1 VNNWIEADFIFFGYG
16 KLTENII
23 NSLIN
28 HGQRVICVS
37 NSQKIISPKSK
48 VKCFLRE
55 EIIHKKVKANNA
67 IFAWSNTSPFGD
79 NMLMNWIKTDSLLLN
94 RSLLLSSSSVYKESH
109 DILSEDQI
117 NLEPNFMGN
126 EKYNLESNLVELFKS
141 KEIQHSNLR
150 ISNVYGSG
158 LSYGFIASLLS
169 SIKNESPAKLFKQ
182 KDIVRDY
189 LSIKDLTFAIE
200 NLVKLNNTE
209 VNVNVSTGIGIT
221 IHEILEIFGDYGHN
235 FESRIEIDVPT
246 ELKKNVVLDC
256 SLLKSKITWNPTPVK
271 IGIRNLLDD
280 LKLNI

>member
-1 VNNWIEADFIFFGYG
+1 MNNWIEADFIFFGYG

-169 SIKNESPAKLFKQ
+169 SIKNSK
-182 KDIVRDY
+182 RRC
-189 LSIKDLTFAIE
+189 
-200 NLVKLNNTE
+200 LNE
-209 VNVNVSTGIGIT
+209 
-221 IHEILEIFGDYGHN
+221 
-235 FESRIEIDVPT
+235 P
-246 ELKKNVVLDC
+246 
-256 SLLKSKITWNPTPVK
+256 
-271 IGIRNLLDD
+271 
-280 LKLNI
+280 

>member
-1 VNNWIEADFIFFGYG
+1 MNNWIEADFIFFGYG

-48 VKCFLRE
+48 VKWFLRE

-109 DILSEDQI
+109 DILSENQF
-117 NLEPNFMGN
+117 NLEPNFMDN
-126 EKYNLESNLVELFKS
+126 DKYNLESKLIELFNR

-158 LSYGFIASLLS
+158 LSYGLIASLLT
-169 SIKNESPAKLFKQ
+169 SIKNEIPVKIFKQ

-189 LSIKDLTFAIE
+189 LSIKDLTFALE

-209 VNVNVSTGIGIT
+209 VNINISTGIGTT
-221 IHEILEIFGDYGHN
+221 IHELLEIFEVYSHK

-246 ELKKNVVLDC
+246 RLKKNVVLDC

-271 IGIRNLLDD
+271 IGIAALLDNP
-280 LKLNI
+280 KLNI